1 MLPEREVKMSER
13 NPYAI
18 SFGRI
23 PTQYISRTLIIDSIT
38 ESLESEIIEE
48 QAFKLTGIRGTGKTV
63 TLTAIEKQIRENDE
77 WIVVGLRSNGNITED
92 LIANLYSSVPF
103 ITTFIDT
110 NLNLSK
116 FGIGVSVS
124 QKSPVASLDYALKT
138 ILSEIKK
145 KKKRVLITID
155 EARKTASMVDFI
167 QEFQILIREELP
179 IFLIAAGLYED
190 VESLENAEGLTFFLR
205 ATKYEMT
212 PLNHTFIR
220 NDYQKTLKVSTEVA
234 EQMAI
239 ITKGYAFA
247 YQALGKYMWDSKENE
262 LTEDV
267 LILLD
272 EALAEKVYKKIWSEL
287 APKDKW
293 YLQFICQKDR
303 MSATELLEM
312 AHKKHNDWSEPRKR
326 LSEKGIIDTK
336 TRGQIS
342 VKLPRLKQFVE
353 NETRE

>member
-1 MLPEREVKMSER
+1 MAER
-13 NPYAI
+13 NPYVI

-23 PTQYISRTLIIDSIT
+23 PTQYISRSLIIDNII
-38 ESLESEIIEE
+38 ESLESDIIEE
-48 QAFKLTGIRGTGKTV
+48 QAYKLTGVRGTGKTV
-63 TLTAIEKQIRENDE
+63 TLTAIEKEMRQNED
-77 WIVVGLRSNGNITED
+77 WIVVGVKSNGNIIED
-92 LIANLYSSVPF
+92 IIANLYSSIPF
-103 ITTFIDT
+103 LTSFIDT

-116 FGIGVSVS
+116 FGIGINIS

-138 ILSEIKK
+138 ILTEVKK
-145 KKKRVLITID
+145 RKMRVLITID
-155 EARKTASMVDFI
+155 EARKTAAMIDFI

-190 VESLENAEGLTFFLR
+190 VESIENAEGLTFFLR
-205 ATKYEMT
+205 AMKYEMT

-220 NDYQKTLKVSTEVA
+220 NDYQKTLKVSLDVA
-234 EQMAI
+234 EEMAC

-247 YQALGKYMWDSKENE
+247 YQALGKYMWDSKSKEI
-262 LTEDV
+262 TEDV

-293 YLQFICQKDR
+293 FLQYIVQKDK
-303 MSATELLEM
+303 MSASELLEM
-312 AHKKHNDWSEPRKR
+312 TNKKHNEWSEPRKR

-336 TRGQIS
+336 TRGEIS
-342 VKLPRLKQFVE
+342 VRLPRLKEFVE
-353 NETRE
+353 NEIN